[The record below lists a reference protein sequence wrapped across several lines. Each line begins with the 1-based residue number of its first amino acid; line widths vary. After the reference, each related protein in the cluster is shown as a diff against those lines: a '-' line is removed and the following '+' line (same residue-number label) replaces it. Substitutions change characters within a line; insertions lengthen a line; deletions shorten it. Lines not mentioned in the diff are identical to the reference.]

1 MNEHVADDMHA
12 CMVHDFNDYE
22 NLVICR
28 SLVAQLSGRPQ
39 PQGMDYDSYA
49 EDLYTA
55 CGYHDFCLA
64 GAPAVALPEEEG
76 CASALPGRG
85 FLFYSYARYDHLLS
99 VS

>member
-39 PQGMDYDSYA
+39 PQGMD
-49 EDLYTA
+49 
-55 CGYHDFCLA
+55 
-64 GAPAVALPEEEG
+64 
-76 CASALPGRG
+76 
-85 FLFYSYARYDHLLS
+85 LS
-99 VS
+99 LIHISEPTRH